1 MINKTILLL
10 FLPLFLSKTVNFS
23 TLLSFDESVVEL
35 PQYGE
40 VKVYGGSIVSLSL
53 EGFKKDD
60 NVYLEFSFDN
70 GYYLKDDS
78 LTIDYLESDEIVT
91 KGSVKYLNSNGHS
104 LVNTK
109 YTLYF
114 TIKLSGDFKY
124 LVFGVPRIKDSYGS
138 YITTYYTIR
147 HTKSS
152 AVTLI
157 IVFVI
162 IIVVIVVIAILF
174 YCYRRKKRLDLAYQT
189 GYQPQ
194 PAYQPAY
201 QAPSAY

>member
-23 TLLSFDESVVEL
+23 TLLSFDESSVVEL

-40 VKVYGGSIVSLSL
+40 VKVYGGTAVSLSL

-70 GYYLKDDS
+70 GYYLEDNS
-78 LTIDYLESDEIVT
+78 LRIAYIESDEIVT
-91 KGSVKYLNSNGHS
+91 RGTVQYSYSNGYS

-109 YTLYF
+109 YTIYV

-124 LVFGVPRIKDSYGS
+124 LIFGAPRIENSSGNN
-138 YITTYYTIR
+138 IPTYYTIR
-147 HTKSS
+147 HTKSN
-152 AVTLI
+152 AVTILI
-157 IVFVI
+157 VVGI
-162 IIVVIVVIAILF
+162 IIVIILVIAVLF
-174 YCYRRKKRLDLAYQT
+174 YCYRRRKRLDLA
-189 GYQPQ
+189 YQPQ

>member
-1 MINKTILLL
+1 M
-10 FLPLFLSKTVNFS
+10 PLFLSKTVNFS
-23 TLLSFDESVVEL
+23 TLLSFDETVVEL

-40 VKVYGGSIVSLSL
+40 VKVYGGTVVSLSL

-60 NVYLEFSFDN
+60 SVYLEFSFDN
-70 GYYLKDDS
+70 GYYLEDNS
-78 LTIDYLESDEIVT
+78 LRISYLESDEIVT
-91 KGSVKYLNSNGHS
+91 SGSIKYVTSNGYS

-109 YTLYF
+109 YTLYI

-124 LVFGVPRIKDSYGS
+124 LVFGVPRIEDSYGNN
-138 YITTYYTIR
+138 IPKYYTIR

-152 AVTLI
+152 VVT
-157 IVFVI
+157 I
-162 IIVVIVVIAILF
+162 IIVLVIFFVFIVVIAILF
-174 YCYRRKKRLDLAYQT
+174 YCYRRRKRLDLAYQT
-189 GYQPQ
+189 GLQPQ